1 MMFSEQCSKFRKEAN
16 VTQEGL
22 AEKCDVSRQAV
33 AKWESGESFPDIY
46 KVSKIAKIFDVSLE
60 ALIWGECQQVTEKE
74 IAKKKYVLFTEN
86 MESLRTCLLTDGHMS
101 NKELVTKLRAEIK
114 RSRLFFSKRL

>member
-1 MMFSEQCSKFRKEAN
+1 M
-16 VTQEGL
+16 
-22 AEKCDVSRQAV
+22 
-33 AKWESGESFPDIY
+33 PDIY

-74 IAKKKYVLFTEN
+74 IAKKIYVLFTEN
-86 MESLRTCLLTDGHMS
+86 MESLRTCLLTDGHIS

-114 RSRLFFSKRL
+114 RSRLLFSKRL